1 MRGAAVRKVTTVLD
15 VLGLAAVTT
24 GVALLSIPIAC
35 IVLGVALLLI
45 SWRASR

>member
-15 VLGLAAVTT
+15 VLGVVAVTT
-24 GVALLSIPIAC
+24 GVALLSVPAGC
-35 IVLGVALLLI
+35 VVLGVALLLM

>member
-15 VLGLAAVTT
+15 IVGVLAVTAGVAMLSLAAGVIVF
-24 GVALLSIPIAC
+24 GVA
-35 IVLGVALLLI
+35 VLLI